1 MREHWRFSFRPGKR
15 GREEGGEQS
24 GKVWRASI
32 DFEVLKLQCSIF
44 CNYTVHHTIIV
55 TLPVSSSSSLCSPTV
70 TRNFSGL
77 AQGVDRLIRSF
88 GACNSSKCPVNIMFA
103 HVQ

>member
-1 MREHWRFSFRPGKR
+1 MEVNNVERL
-15 GREEGGEQS
+15 GGQALT
-24 GKVWRASI
+24 W
-32 DFEVLKLQCSIF
+32 EVLKLQCLIF

-55 TLPVSSSSSLCSPTV
+55 TLPVSSSSLPLCSPIV

-88 GACNSSKCPVNIMFA
+88 GACNSSEYPV
-103 HVQ
+103 H